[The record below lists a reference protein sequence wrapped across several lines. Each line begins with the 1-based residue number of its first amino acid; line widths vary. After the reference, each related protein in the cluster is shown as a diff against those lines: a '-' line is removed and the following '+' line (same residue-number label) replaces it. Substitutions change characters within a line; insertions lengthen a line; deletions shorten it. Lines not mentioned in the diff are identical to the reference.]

1 LSEEFFRLRNSYQ
14 KESGATVKRL
24 LGVLLLSIGFAL
36 STSQVCF
43 AGPIIWVNDSRGG
56 LGKVDVA
63 TGTVT
68 MVGNSGLTLTD
79 IAFDPSGNLY
89 GLSFTTLYQVNT
101 TNAALTTIGAHG
113 INGGNALTFGSDG
126 TLYAAGASPNLY
138 TLNTGNGAGTPFAN
152 SMGTNSAGDLAFNG
166 GQLYLAG
173 TNNQLV
179 RLDLSNAGQGT
190 NVGAF
195 GVSSVFGLATASS
208 NGVLYAIAG
217 TNIYTVNKTTGA
229 ATFLSD
235 YSGQGLLDAYG
246 AAFFDEAR
254 DVPEPASMTILG
266 IGLAGFAA
274 YRSRRKDA
282 VAAAR

>member
-1 LSEEFFRLRNSYQ
+1 M
-14 KESGATVKRL
+14 KRL

-36 STSQVCF
+36 STSQMCF

-101 TNAALTTIGAHG
+101 TNAALTTIGGHG